1 MTVAM
6 SVIAEEGLMFND
18 HNRPN
23 LLIIMSDEHAPQFS
37 GAYGHP
43 LVQSPHLDRLA
54 AEGVLFENAYCNTP
68 LCTPS
73 RMSFMT
79 GRYISNIET

>member
-1 MTVAM
+1 MMAGTP
-6 SVIAEEGLMFND
+6 
-18 HNRPN
+18 PN

-43 LVQSPHLDRLA
+43 LVRTPRLDRLA
-54 AEGVLFENAYCNTP
+54 GEGVLFENAYCNSP
-68 LCTPS
+68 LCGPS

-79 GRYISNIET
+79 GRRAPGRGPDAHE